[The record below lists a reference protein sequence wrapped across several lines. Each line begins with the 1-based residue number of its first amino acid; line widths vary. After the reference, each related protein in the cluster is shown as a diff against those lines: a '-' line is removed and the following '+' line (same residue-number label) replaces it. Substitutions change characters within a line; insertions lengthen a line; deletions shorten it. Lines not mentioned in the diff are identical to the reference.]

1 MTANKNIS
9 NKDLPPSPQ
18 DTHRMTRKIGSTTY
32 EVTINFS
39 KTSKESL
46 YDKILRLI
54 RNDMKNRQAHQYTD
68 IPPTHNKANQ

>member
-1 MTANKNIS
+1 MTDNKSIS
-9 NKDLPPSPQ
+9 AKELPPQPQ

-54 RNDMKNRQAHQYTD
+54 RNDPQ
-68 IPPTHNKANQ
+68 NQQTQ